1 MAQAPSNTPDPA
13 ALNSSQEDQTP
24 LSAQAVQQNLISILE
39 SEDHSGINI
48 NGILG
53 GLPVAEKNQEYFLII
68 EEAGDTT
75 PEIIDQTQFKI
86 SYLCDSQLNVSKPS
100 GDGISLANVT
110 QNFERQKNAVVRV
123 DQGTVLNNQLAGTH
137 KITAVGSVEPIAG
150 TQIGLGPL
158 DYVTTMSFQLKGQLG
173 AAPGVEVLTYYVWLN
188 KSVGF
193 QNMNL
198 AYAKSGTIPFTGN
211 SWSNPIVS
219 ESNSATP
226 FRQYFDA
233 NQISTGSAVTPRST
247 TATLSPPTSPSPPA
261 GIADANNNYFN
272 EVLIDTGSFQGNT
285 RIKIKGA
292 FGINIAS
299 SSVFDLF
306 ASAVQLGG
314 GGGEIQEAS
323 TGRGSGGNNAGG
335 GYNFFQP
342 ITLNLYHKSGG
353 TSTLVGSGQKSI
365 NTRNLSLANNSG
377 GGLDTEKAAAFSAGG
392 IGSITDFDHKPD
404 SVAYLAVESDYF
416 SVQAGDTLYTEIV
429 LPNELSSS
437 ATTPNVDTANHFTA
451 SLNQWRNDLTYRK
464 YGYFGG
470 YLILNQETPEGSNF
484 FHGVTGV
491 TASYFTTGSGGT
503 FPSQSV
509 YNNTGSYW
517 IGYNNFTSSLTDSF
531 GQQQSFITASTPLSL
546 FYGGDYVQVNPG
558 IESYNTV
565 NAANSISSSLGS
577 GLGKQTWER
586 FGFNPIQKTF
596 TPQPGDFI
604 RFEFSKTKTFQILKV
619 ISGGNV
625 LKLLLDGHIDDG
637 TVVDNFVI
645 YRVVE
650 DGQFII
656 LDIKKNIEVSTNQKF
671 TGLVTPQFPS
681 TTLQEKSN
689 TLIFELKQSGIITN

>member
-1 MAQAPSNTPDPA
+1 MATSTSPDPA

-24 LSAQAVQQNLISILE
+24 LSAQAVQQNIISILE
-39 SEDHSGINI
+39 DGDHSGINI

-100 GDGISLANVT
+100 GDGVSLANVT

-150 TQIGLGPL
+150 TQIGIGPL

-188 KSVGF
+188 KSIGF

-211 SWSNPIVS
+211 SWANSTVS
-219 ESNSATP
+219 ESNSTTP

-233 NQISTGSAVTPRST
+233 NQIDTGSAVTPL
-247 TATLSPPTSPSPPA
+247 ATSGVNPAGSPPP
-261 GIADANNNYFN
+261 GIVNFSQNYFN
-272 EVLIDTGSFQGNT
+272 EVRIDTGSFQGNT

-299 SSVFDLF
+299 SSVFDLY

-314 GGGEIQEAS
+314 SGGEIQETS
-323 TGRGSGGNNAGG
+323 TGRGSGGNSTGG

-342 ITLNLYHKSGG
+342 ITLNLYHESGG
-353 TSTLVGSGQKSI
+353 TKTLVGSGQKSI
-365 NTRNLSLANNSG
+365 GTRNLSLANDSG
-377 GGLDTEKAAAFSAGG
+377 GGLDTVKAAAFSGG
-392 IGSITDFDHKPD
+392 NVGSGVLADFNFQPD
-404 SVAYLAVESDYF
+404 SVAYLAVESEYF
-416 SVQAGDTLYTEIV
+416 SVQPSDKLYTEIV

-437 ATTPNVDTANHFTA
+437 ATIPNVDTANHFTA
-451 SLNQWRNDLTYRK
+451 SLNHWRNDLTYRK

-470 YLILNQETPEGSNF
+470 YLIVNQETPEGANF

-517 IGYNNFTSSLTDSF
+517 IGYNNFTSSLTDGF

-558 IESYNTV
+558 AESYNII

-577 GLGKQTWER
+577 GLDKQTWER

-656 LDIKKNIEVSTNQKF
+656 LDVKKNTESGTNQKF
-671 TGLVTPQFPS
+671 TGLITPQFPS